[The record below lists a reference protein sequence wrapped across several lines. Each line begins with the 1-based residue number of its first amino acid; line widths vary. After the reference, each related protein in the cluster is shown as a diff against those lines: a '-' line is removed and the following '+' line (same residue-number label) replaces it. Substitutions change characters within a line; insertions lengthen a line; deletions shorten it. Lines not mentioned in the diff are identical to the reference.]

1 MKKIFVMCAALL
13 FAISGAMAQDGLQL
27 KDIAEGK
34 PTAERLSAVTPL
46 GDGESYAMISSDGKK
61 THMRI
66 GIGLHGYDSDENR
79 EQNKEQSRRV
89 GVYERC

>member
-46 GDGESYAMISSDGKK
+46 GDGESYAMISSDGK
-61 THMRI
+61 RI
-66 GIGLHGYDSDENR
+66 LKYSFKSGQQTGVLFDVDNT
-79 EQNKEQSRRV
+79 V
-89 GVYERC
+89 GEKVD